1 VTFRTIDAFDLVRRL
16 TKAGV
21 PARQAELLV
30 TREWAIMAG
39 ENERTTSTVRD
50 LTGHE
55 PRGIEE
61 FLHENR
67 ELFR

>member
-1 VTFRTIDAFDLVRRL
+1 
-16 TKAGV
+16 V
-21 PARQAELLV
+21 PAGQAELLV

-39 ENERTTSTVRD
+39 ENERVTSTVRD

-55 PRGIEE
+55 PRTIED